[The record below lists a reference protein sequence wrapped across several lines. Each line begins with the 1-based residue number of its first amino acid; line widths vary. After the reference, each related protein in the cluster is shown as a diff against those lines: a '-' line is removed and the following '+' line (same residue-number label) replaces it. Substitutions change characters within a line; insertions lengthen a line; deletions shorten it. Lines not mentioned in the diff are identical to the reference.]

1 MRTFINIKDQKV
13 INILP
18 LVIGKFRLVVEQ
30 FRQLIL
36 LMHRQKRELPQVLL
50 LITDLAPQRDQVVP
64 WPHGPAV
71 LVYVHH
77 NTDGH
82 RVVGGMP
89 ES

>member
-71 LVYVHH
+71 PVYVHH
-77 NTDGH
+77 HTDGH
-82 RVVGGMP
+82 RVEGATPG
-89 ES
+89 S